1 MPLVAATLETS
12 IKDLIDDPSD
22 TAAGAAQKWSDAIGD
37 YASAIVMAPTTTGEA
52 AKAALLGALTA
63 TFGNP
68 TDGTP
73 PVSTTWDAPMAAF
86 AGTLA
91 GGMAPAFT
99 GTPPGAGFSSV
110 VFTGANFED
119 SGAAAAALSASID
132 GWFKTGIAV
141 NNSSGASSTWS

>member
-1 MPLVAATLETS
+1 MPLVVATLQAS
-12 IKDLIDDPSD
+12 ILDLIDNPSD
-22 TAAGAAQKWSDAIGD
+22 TAAGAAEKWSDAIGD
-37 YASAIVMAPTTTGEA
+37 YASAIVMAPTTTGED
-52 AKAALLGALTA
+52 AKSDLKDALTI
-63 TFGNP
+63 TFESP
-68 TDGTP
+68 SDTTTA
-73 PVSTTWDAPMAAF
+73 STTWDAPMAAF

-91 GGMAPAFT
+91 GGMAPDFT

-119 SGAAAAALSASID
+119 STAAAAALSASID